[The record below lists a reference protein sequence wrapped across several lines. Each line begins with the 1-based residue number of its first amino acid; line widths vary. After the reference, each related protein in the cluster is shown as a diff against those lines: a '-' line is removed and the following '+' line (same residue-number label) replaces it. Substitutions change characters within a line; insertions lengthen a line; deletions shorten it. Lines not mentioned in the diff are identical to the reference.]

1 MVVVGSECSV
11 SLHAAPLRT
20 RLGWFADPFLLVWVR
35 ACVHAAPPPT
45 PTASSTVED
54 VKKWLQAFAVAEV
67 IPFQELAVFA
77 RSGETL
83 LALTKK
89 DCLRRSPCWGDIIYN
104 ALHQAPTGM
113 LATNCWS
120 CWLAVV
126 WLLSLSLSLCVS
138 LRLSPRH
145 RPSRTQKRRGD
156 LCFCRPSLATWRAS
170 RANRVR
176 SSTTAHQLLS
186 IMISYDSQGLS
197 LFP

>member
-126 WLLSLSLSLCVS
+126 WLLTLSLCASPCVS
-138 LRLSPRH
+138 L
-145 RPSRTQKRRGD
+145 
-156 LCFCRPSLATWRAS
+156 LATAHPEPKSAEEICAFAARHWQLGEQAEQTEFDP
-170 RANRVR
+170 VR
-176 SSTTAHQLLS
+176 LLINS
-186 IMISYDSQGLS
+186 CQS
-197 LFP
+197 